1 MTFEEWWNISGGG
14 VIHKDPKDAARDAW
28 QEGGR
33 VGFREGMLDSQERIL
48 DLQDFIAIGMSADA
62 RDVANAQRFMQ
73 EFDICAECRSV
84 YGKHK
89 MDCGRQR

>member
-1 MTFEEWWNISGGG
+1 MTFEEWWED
-14 VIHKDPKDAARDAW
+14 VATQDTWVEKLCREAW
-28 QEGGR
+28 KEGR
-33 VGFREGMLDSQERIL
+33 RAGFREGMLDSQERIL